1 MLGAQS
7 DSKNNQEKFNFE
19 KNDPNKIKF
28 MTVMNILNE
37 GVHMDNIDGIIWLRP
52 LDKNSKIL
60 FLQQFGR
67 IIHGVEPNK
76 KLSDVINEEKSY
88 IYIEV
93 KGSVKN
99 HNGNDK
105 PNGHKSFELIDIS
118 K

>member
-1 MLGAQS
+1 MR
-7 DSKNNQEKFNFE
+7 DK
-19 KNDPNKIKF
+19 KID
-28 MTVMNILNE
+28 I
-37 GVHMDNIDGIIWLRP
+37 DNVDEI
-52 LDKNSKIL
+52 
-60 FLQQFGR
+60 
-67 IIHGVEPNK
+67 NK